1 MHKAARGG
9 HIHVVQTLLDFGADV
24 NHVDIWESTAMHWA
38 TVEGKFDVAE
48 LLAASG
54 TDVGQM
60 TTDGITSRDLIS
72 AEMCAG
78 FRYSQPL
85 VVAVATQEQ
94 LQGATSF
101 VTLGPPSRTSVPG
114 SDAEDVVDQGGE
126 SESASAKKARE
137 EEEERERTRVDREI
151 ERGAKGRQGGG
162 ALQGH
167 ATSARAREA
176 PTTQLA
182 RSGRDMT

>member
-60 TTDGITSRDLIS
+60 TTDGITYHSPRS
-72 AEMCAG
+72 H
-78 FRYSQPL
+78 
-85 VVAVATQEQ
+85 
-94 LQGATSF
+94 
-101 VTLGPPSRTSVPG
+101 LG
-114 SDAEDVVDQGGE
+114 
-126 SESASAKKARE
+126 
-137 EEEERERTRVDREI
+137 
-151 ERGAKGRQGGG
+151 
-162 ALQGH
+162 
-167 ATSARAREA
+167 
-176 PTTQLA
+176 
-182 RSGRDMT
+182 

>member
-1 MHKAARGG
+1 
-9 HIHVVQTLLDFGADV
+9 
-24 NHVDIWESTAMHWA
+24 MHWA

-151 ERGAKGRQGGG
+151 EEERK
-162 ALQGH
+162 
-167 ATSARAREA
+167 RAREEERCKDM
-176 PTTQLA
+176 QRLQEQEKQRQRNLLA
-182 RSGRDMT
+182 AAGM